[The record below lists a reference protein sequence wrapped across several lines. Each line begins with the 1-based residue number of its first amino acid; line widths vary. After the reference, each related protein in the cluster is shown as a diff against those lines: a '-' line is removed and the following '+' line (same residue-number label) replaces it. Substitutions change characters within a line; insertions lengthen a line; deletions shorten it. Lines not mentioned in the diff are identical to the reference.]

1 MQQPSEYN
9 RESWALSDEERLKVV
24 PVLHGQGNKLYKQGQ
39 YQEATQKYKEAI
51 ICIKNVQTKVI
62 TSNKCFF
69 ICFYKTEPAAFLQNV
84 DMHLNHCPPQEKS
97 WEVPWLKLEKM
108 GNTLTLNY
116 CQCLLRMEE
125 YYEVIEHTSD
135 IINQHPGLFFCSSL
149 LQHPQNILVRVH
161 RRTRESN

>member
-9 RESWALSDEERLKVV
+9 RESWALSDEERLKAV
-24 PVLHGQGNKLYKQGQ
+24 PVLHGQGNKLYKQGC

-62 TSNKCFF
+62 QTNKLLKKESHLIHKIGC
-69 ICFYKTEPAAFLQNV
+69 AAFLHANYFSV
-84 DMHLNHCPPQEKS
+84 QEKA

-108 GNTLTLNY
+108 ANTLTLNY

-135 IINQHPGLFFCSSL
+135 IVNQHPGLALTQTDACDPTVTGL
-149 LQHPQNILVRVH
+149 W
-161 RRTRESN
+161 